1 MHSLNYYIKAIE
13 FCESMEAAGV
23 ASIRMPEWN
32 IFLSDKLAPAEK
44 ALAMEAIGVYVRVH
58 KLMHRATRLIQAVSV
73 VALAT
78 IAYNALA

>member
-13 FCESMEAAGV
+13 FCESMEATGL

-44 ALAMEAIGVYVRVH
+44 ILAMEAIGVYVRVH
-58 KLMHRATRLIQAVSV
+58 KLMHRAT
-73 VALAT
+73 LA
-78 IAYNALA
+78 IKGISLGLLVGIVYSAMA